1 MNDFYI
7 AMGANLP
14 SGKCSPSDTL
24 NAAISDFGQRNMMVE
39 GISAF
44 YRTPCFPAGAGP
56 DYINAAVHL
65 KSDLSSKD
73 MLAHLHEIEA
83 KHGRERLQR
92 WGMRTLDLDLVA
104 CGDSILPDLATFEHW
119 CTLSPDLQRQAAPTD
134 LILPHPRLQDRAFV
148 LVPLRDIAAEW
159 THPVLKKTVIEMCNA
174 LAPEALAEIVVLE
187 S

>member
-1 MNDFYI
+1 MNNFYI

-14 SGKCSPSDTL
+14 SGGSSPKDTL
-24 NAAISDFGQRNMMVE
+24 NAAINDLRQQNMTIAA
-39 GISAF
+39 ISAF
-44 YRTPCFPAGAGP
+44 YSTPCFPPGAGP
-56 DYINAAVHL
+56 DYVNAAVHL
-65 KSDLSSKD
+65 KSDLTSKD

-83 KHGRERLQR
+83 KHGRERLKR

-104 CGDSILPDLATFEHW
+104 CDDSILPDLATYEHW
-119 CTLSPDLQRQAAPTD
+119 RTLPQDKQRQAAPSD

-148 LVPLRDIAAEW
+148 LVPLRDIAADW
-159 THPVLKKTVIEMCNA
+159 RHPVLQLTVTEMCNA

>member
-1 MNDFYI
+1 
-7 AMGANLP
+7 
-14 SGKCSPSDTL
+14 
-24 NAAISDFGQRNMMVE
+24 
-39 GISAF
+39 
-44 YRTPCFPAGAGP
+44 
-56 DYINAAVHL
+56 
-65 KSDLSSKD
+65 

-134 LILPHPRLQDRAFV
+134 LVLPHPRVQDRAFV

-187 S
+187 P